1 MTITAANAGSG
12 TQIRL
17 RAAVY
22 RRQSGFGR
30 RGAWPVAR
38 VRSRSG
44 RLEIRVE
51 DLIQFVPF
59 ILIFGIMY
67 FLIIRPQE
75 QERSAHEALIKGLQ
89 KDDRVVLASGLHGR
103 VVRVDEHTFEL
114 DVGMKK
120 ALVFDKNAVK
130 VKLTDAS

>member
-1 MTITAANAGSG
+1 MTLTAASAGHR

-22 RRQSGFGR
+22 RRRSGFGG
-30 RGAWPVAR
+30 RGAWLVAR
-38 VRSRSG
+38 VRCRSG
-44 RLEIRVE
+44 QLEIRVE
-51 DLIQFVPF
+51 ELIQVVP
-59 ILIFGIMY
+59 IVVIFGIMY
-67 FLIIRPQE
+67 FLVIRPQE

-114 DVGMKK
+114 DVGIKK